1 MYVYYVATS
10 FDIIHAQVIG
20 VGVVGTSNEAVRREG
35 TRTDETARNDEAAR
49 IEKAGTTKE
58 SATRSKKVASV
69 RGGFSGRSTKDV
81 VKIKTSKTKG
91 LLTFYPK
98 KRVRQARSAEP
109 HIGNKQD

>member
-1 MYVYYVATS
+1 MIPGTQQS
-10 FDIIHAQVIG
+10 QVIG
-20 VGVVGTSNEAVRREG
+20 VGVVGTSNEVVRREG
-35 TRTDETARNDEAAR
+35 TRTDETARNDEAER

-58 SATRSKKVASV
+58 SATRSKKVAYV

-98 KRVRQARSAEP
+98 KSKTSKISRTST
-109 HIGNKQD
+109 